1 MKKGL
6 FVTFEGIDGS
16 GKSTQME
23 IIAEVLRS
31 FNVEVVTTREP
42 GGTELAEK
50 VRALVLDKDTPLT
63 VNTQTLLYLA
73 ARSEH
78 VHKVIRPALNAGK
91 VVLCDRFS
99 DSTMVYQGLA
109 ANKGFMELEQLK
121 ELNNFATGY
130 LTPDITFILDAEPEA
145 LLERREARGTVD
157 RYEAQ
162 GLDFQHKLRDGFLNW
177 GHGQPDRVRFINAL
191 GAQEE
196 VAGEIFAAIAE
207 LLPQAGIYVG

>member
-16 GKSTQME
+16 GKSTQVE

-31 FNVEVVTTREP
+31 FNVEVITTREP
-42 GGTELAEK
+42 GGTVLAEK
-50 VRALVLDKDTPLT
+50 VRELVLDKDTPLT

-78 VHKVIRPALNAGK
+78 VAKVIQPALKDGK

-109 ANKGFMELEQLK
+109 ADKGFMELEQLK

-130 LTPDITFILDAEPEA
+130 LTPDLTFILDAEPEE
-145 LLERREARGTVD
+145 LLARREARGVVD
-157 RYEAQ
+157 RYETQ
-162 GLDFQHKLRDGFLNW
+162 GLDFQHKLRDGFRNW
-177 GHGQPDRVRFINAL
+177 GFSQPERVKFINAL
-191 GAQEE
+191 GSQEE

-207 LLPQAGIYVG
+207 LLPKAGIYVG